1 MSGARHVERGSSGPR
16 LRAGI
21 AGILLTLLSAC
32 ASNGPPPLQPL
43 DRAIELERFMG
54 DWYVIAHAPTAPERD
69 AFNAVERYGLCPD
82 GRVATV
88 FRFRERGFDGQR
100 EILRPTGFPDA
111 GSGYAEWGMQFL
123 WPFRAEYI
131 VAWLGEDYQTTI
143 IARSARDYVWL
154 MHREAAM
161 PPQAL
166 EAALQRIAG
175 MGYERSALRMVPQRW
190 PEVDGSMG
198 PGDASKPRCD

>member
-1 MSGARHVERGSSGPR
+1 M
-16 LRAGI
+16 RALLI
-21 AGILLTLLSAC
+21 AATALLAAC
-32 ASNGPPPLQPL
+32 ASAPKGASPLP
-43 DRAIELERFMG
+43 RAEAVDIDRFMG
-54 DWYVIAHAPTAPERD
+54 DWYVIAHAPTPPERD
-69 AFNAVERYGLCPD
+69 AFNAVERYALCDD

-111 GSGYAEWGMQFL
+111 ESGFAEWGMQFL

-131 VAWLGEDYQTTI
+131 VAWLDNDYQSTI

-154 MHREAAM
+154 MHREPAM
-161 PPQAL
+161 PPQAV
-166 EAALQRIAG
+166 EAALQRIAD

-190 PEVDGSMG
+190 PEADGSEG
-198 PGDASKPRCD
+198 PGPASEPHCD

>member
-1 MSGARHVERGSSGPR
+1 MR
-16 LRAGI
+16 RA
-21 AGILLTLLSAC
+21 LLIVATALLAAC
-32 ASNGPPPLQPL
+32 ASAPKGVPPLP
-43 DRAIELERFMG
+43 RAEAVDIDRFMG

-190 PEVDGSMG
+190 PEADGSEG
-198 PGDASKPRCD
+198 PGPASEPHCD